1 MKVQLKSTD
10 GTENLYPVTAANS
23 VIFPDGNNLEAKF
36 PELVGKSAYQ
46 SWLDAGHTGTESDFL
61 EWLKGVGFQSVSS
74 QQDGT
79 IVITLTSGDTVTID
93 LNHVHPQYISKAAE
107 TAQPSGGFKPDV
119 VYKLG
124 TLTGTVTFSL
134 AAAVTGN
141 VNHYF
146 WSFDTGSTAPTV
158 TFPSGITWADS
169 APTVAAS
176 KHYEISILGGI
187 ATYLEV

>member
-79 IVITLTSGDTVTID
+79 IVITLTNGDTVTID
-93 LNHVHPQYISKAAE
+93 LNHTHQAKTINNESIW
-107 TAQPSGGFKPDV
+107 G
-119 VYKLG
+119 
-124 TLTGTVTFSL
+124 
-134 AAAVTGN
+134 TGN
-141 VNHYF
+141 ISVGGADMTNYYTKTEI
-146 WSFDTGSTAPTV
+146 DTMIGNVESQ
-158 TFPSGITWADS
+158 
-169 APTVAAS
+169 
-176 KHYEISILGGI
+176 L
-187 ATYLEV
+187 ATI